1 MMKNCICIMSYGLRY
16 DKLLNK
22 VITLTDKYDVYVF
35 VSSNDEKIDDYNKLF
50 ENSKVNIR
58 IVDTKSAAEKRNE
71 CVQFMKEKADTYS
84 YGFIIEDDVS
94 DVCEKITP
102 ETKRTTSESYRSIKA
117 DVAELF
123 DVMVERMEINNGT
136 ICGAMCLPYLGF
148 SHPGKTVINKSI
160 YIGQLT
166 LYDCKF
172 LRDNNINVITDK
184 KITDDLLLGLDILMH
199 GGISVFINDYR
210 FLMCDR
216 RGNNSVE
223 HSEDEH
229 AREMNRIR
237 SSRLY
242 NIPLRV
248 ASDGIIMHKINYEKY
263 HTMQLPELKNQ
274 EKYNTLYKMLD
285 EGKEYNELKDYLL
298 TEILKKKK

>member
-1 MMKNCICIMSYGLRY
+1 MSYGLRY

-22 VITLTDKYDVYVF
+22 SINLTDKYDVYVF
-35 VSSNDEKIDDYNKLF
+35 VSSNDKKIDDYNKLF

-71 CVQFMKEKADTYS
+71 CVQFMKENADIYS
-84 YGFIIEDDVS
+84 YGFIVEDDVN

-102 ETKRTTSESYRSIKA
+102 ETKRATSESYRSIKA

-123 DVMVERMEINNGT
+123 DVMVKRMEINNGT
-136 ICGAMCLPYLGF
+136 ICGVMCFPYLGF

-184 KITDDLLLGLDILMH
+184 EITDDLLLGLDVLMH

-210 FLMCDR
+210 FLMCDS
-216 RGNNSVE
+216 RGKNSIE

-242 NIPLRV
+242 NIPLRIS
-248 ASDGIIMHKINYEKY
+248 SDGIIMHKIKYENY
-263 HTMQLPELKNQ
+263 HTAELPKLKNQDKYDVLYEMLDNGSEYDELKNYII
-274 EKYNTLYKMLD
+274 K
-285 EGKEYNELKDYLL
+285 
-298 TEILKKKK
+298 EILKK